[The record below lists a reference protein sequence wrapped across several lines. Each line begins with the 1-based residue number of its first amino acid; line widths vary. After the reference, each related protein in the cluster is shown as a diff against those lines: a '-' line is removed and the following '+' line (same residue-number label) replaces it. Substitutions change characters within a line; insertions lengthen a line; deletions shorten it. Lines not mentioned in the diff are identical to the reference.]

1 MALIGTIRKNT
12 WLLVVMIAVGMG
24 GFILQSI
31 VSGSNQYA
39 AGDRTTIG
47 KVNGKK
53 IDYREFQDAEN
64 VLYRNSTDNIY
75 ANKNTLWNYFKNR
88 TLAESMSENLGLGVS
103 KEELIDLEFG
113 DNLSPI
119 ISARFKNKQTGV
131 VDKEKLNQVKQLI
144 DDGSLDTKPEYK
156 EYKRF
161 WAVQEKEIQYDR
173 LKTKMDNLVSKAMYT
188 PSWYAQ
194 DISKLDGTKAS
205 FKYVKIPFD
214 KVADDQV
221 EVTDQAIEEY
231 INENKS
237 LYTNKEEKR
246 SIKYAVFEVK
256 PSDEDVAKLKAK
268 AEEIAN
274 DFKKTDNDSLFAVSN
289 EGIVANVYYKYDELP
304 DALKKDSIK
313 WNKGDVIGP
322 YKDKDMF
329 TVAKIIDKKMVPDSV
344 KARHILRNVVQ
355 GDADGFAKAKATID
369 SLKTLLESGKESF
382 DSLAV
387 KFSQDPGSAS
397 KGGDLGT
404 FAQGRMLPAF
414 NYACFNG
421 KKGELYVVTTR
432 YGVHLIKIEDQK
444 FLTDEPKYRVAYI
457 NINIIPSQD
466 TQESVYDIASE
477 IISSSPNIDSF
488 EANIKKYNLTLKE
501 SMPLKAN
508 DYTFMD
514 LGSGQTSREIIKWAF
529 EPDTEKGDIAPT
541 VYTYSNKKLYYNE
554 KYVIGYLS
562 NIYPKGLRSVD
573 EVRNEVEQLVKNK
586 LKGKKIAEMVKTKNL
601 DEVASQFDLK
611 VENADNV
618 KFDTKFINNLGNEP
632 KVMYYAFNGEAN
644 KTFGP
649 IIGNSGVFFVMPV
662 SIEKPSTEANLV
674 AEKKKLSDAVRTSV
688 PFRLFDALSKNVE
701 IKDNRQKF
709 Y

>member
-131 VDKEKLNQVKQLI
+131 VDKKQLDQIKQMI
-144 DDGSLDTKPEYK
+144 DDGSLNP

-173 LKTKMDNLVSKAMYT
+173 LKTKMANLVSKAMYT
-188 PSWYAQ
+188 PSWYAE

-214 KVADDQV
+214 KIDDDEV

-231 INENKS
+231 VNEHKS
-237 LYTNKEEKR
+237 LYTNDEEKR

-256 PSDEDVAKLKAK
+256 PSDRDVAKLKAN
-268 AEEIAN
+268 AEEIAK
-274 DFKKTDNDSLFAVSN
+274 DFKKSDNDSLYAVSN

-304 DALKKDSIK
+304 DALKKDSVK

-322 YKDKDMF
+322 YRDKDIF
-329 TVAKIIDKKMVPDSV
+329 TVAKIIDKKMIPDSV
-344 KARHILRNVVQ
+344 KAKHILRSVAQ

-369 SLKTLLESGKESF
+369 SIKTLLETGKESF

-387 KFSQDPGSAS
+387 KFSQDGSAS

-404 FAQGRMLPAF
+404 FTQGRMPPAF

-457 NINIIPSQD
+457 NINIIPSQE
-466 TQESVYDIASE
+466 TQDSIYDIASE
-477 IISSSPNIDSF
+477 IITSSTNIDSF
-488 EANIKKYNLTLKE
+488 ETNIKKYNLTLKK

-529 EPDTEKGDIAPT
+529 EPGTEKGDIAPT
-541 VYTYSNKKLYYNE
+541 VFTYTNKKLYYNE
-554 KYVIGYLS
+554 KYVLGYL
-562 NIYPKGLRSVD
+562 NDIYPKGLRSVD

-601 DEVASQFDLK
+601 DDVASQFDLK
-611 VENADNV
+611 VESADNV
-618 KFDTKFINNLGNEP
+618 KFDAKFINNLGNEP

-644 KTFGP
+644 KTYGP

-674 AEKKKLSDAVRTSV
+674 AEKKKLSDAARTSV
-688 PFRLFDALSKNVE
+688 PFKLFDALSKNVE

>member
-131 VDKEKLNQVKQLI
+131 VDKKQLDQIKQMI
-144 DDGSLDTKPEYK
+144 DDGSLNP

-173 LKTKMDNLVSKAMYT
+173 LKTKMANLVSKAMYT
-188 PSWYAQ
+188 PSWYAE

-214 KVADDQV
+214 KIDDDEV

-231 INENKS
+231 VNEHKS
-237 LYTNKEEKR
+237 LYTNDEEKR

-256 PSDEDVAKLKAK
+256 PSDRDVAKLKAN
-268 AEEIAN
+268 AEEIAK
-274 DFKKTDNDSLFAVSN
+274 DFKKSDNDSLYAVSN

-304 DALKKDSIK
+304 DALKKDSVK

-322 YKDKDMF
+322 YRDKDIF
-329 TVAKIIDKKMVPDSV
+329 TVAKIIDKKMIPDSV
-344 KARHILRNVVQ
+344 KAKHILRSVAQ

-369 SLKTLLESGKESF
+369 SLKTLLETGKESF

-387 KFSQDPGSAS
+387 KFSQDGSAS

-404 FAQGRMLPAF
+404 FTQGRMPPAF

-457 NINIIPSQD
+457 NINIIPSQE
-466 TQESVYDIASE
+466 TQDSIYDIASE
-477 IISSSPNIDSF
+477 IITSSTNIDSF
-488 EANIKKYNLTLKE
+488 ETNIKKYNLTLKK

-529 EPDTEKGDIAPT
+529 EPGTEKGDIAPT
-541 VYTYSNKKLYYNE
+541 VFTYTNKKLYYNE
-554 KYVIGYLS
+554 KYVLGYL
-562 NIYPKGLRSVD
+562 NDIYPKGLRSVD

-611 VENADNV
+611 VESADNV
-618 KFDTKFINNLGNEP
+618 KFDAKFINNLGNEP

-644 KTFGP
+644 KTYGP

-674 AEKKKLSDAVRTSV
+674 AEKKKLSDAARTSV